1 MISEESSVSYMWVC
15 AGIIVIVLTML
26 AWVRNLATFRFAFI
40 AAMLGLMISV
50 VSIIGY
56 SVSEIVSNGLAP
68 NL

>member
-1 MISEESSVSYMWVC
+1 MWVC

>member
-1 MISEESSVSYMWVC
+1 MWVC

-56 SVSEIVSNGLAP
+56 SVSEIVSNGFAP

>member
-1 MISEESSVSYMWVC
+1 MLVC